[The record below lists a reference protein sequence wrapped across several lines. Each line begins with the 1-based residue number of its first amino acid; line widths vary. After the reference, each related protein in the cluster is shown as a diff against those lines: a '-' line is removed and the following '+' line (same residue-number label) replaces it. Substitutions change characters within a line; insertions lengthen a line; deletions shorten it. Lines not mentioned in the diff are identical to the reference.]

1 MSLLRRTLLAT
12 PAAVALIATATTSAL
27 AEPARAAPARAPSNA
42 DRTLFTW
49 NGTVDREV
57 VLVVRGR
64 SVETRG
70 AGLDAS
76 YAPRLDVREAL
87 PRQEGQ
93 LGVQMQNGR
102 GDVAVLQQPSARN
115 DYTALVRVRDPRG
128 GQDNYRLLVTW
139 LSSGNAWDPRGDD
152 RDRDD
157 RDRDNRGRDRNDD
170 WDRGRG
176 NDRDR
181 DDDWGR
187 GRGRGNDGWD
197 NRGRG
202 NRDAGSLSWR
212 GEVDDVVDIRIQG
225 RRVEY
230 ITRSGKRLRDER
242 LDVRGNGLPRRP
254 VQLELNV
261 SRGRG
266 SVVVMQQPNPR
277 NGYTTVIRVV
287 DKRSGYGDYDFDLR
301 WY

>member
-1 MSLLRRTLLAT
+1 MDGAIIGPGGNLPTGRR
-12 PAAVALIATATTSAL
+12 
-27 AEPARAAPARAPSNA
+27 
-42 DRTLFTW
+42 
-49 NGTVDREV
+49 GHVDSSREYPDNTG
-57 VLVVRGR
+57 RGI
-64 SVETRG
+64 
-70 AGLDAS
+70 
-76 YAPRLDVREAL
+76 RLPKCAQGQREAL

-93 LGVQMQNGR
+93 LGVHMQNGR

-152 RDRDD
+152 RDRDN

-187 GRGRGNDGWD
+187 GREGGRGNDGWD